1 MGTEAL
7 NHQGYV
13 GLPTGA
19 LAVRSRDGCADS
31 ECIFWRR
38 KWVRLAAKP
47 FQEFIQSPLMMSSFH
62 LPEDIPSIAV
72 SATYSACERRSVPAG
87 ARTRH
92 FGGVKK
98 SPQPAKQALNGQIR
112 GNVRCDM
119 VCRSCYCR
127 GLKKN
132 SASSDFMI
140 TSFCRCEKGPFFR
153 ALLLPRPSPEAMMR
167 ALEML
172 GFLSDSSAGAWPP
185 MMSLDNLVAEC
196 YR

>member
-98 SPQPAKQALNGQIR
+98 SPQPANQALNGQIR

-132 SASSDFMI
+132 STSSDFMI
-140 TSFCRCEKGPFFR
+140 IILSMRKGAILQSI
-153 ALLLPRPSPEAMMR
+153 ALSKAITRSYDACFGNAGIPQWF
-167 ALEML
+167 L
-172 GFLSDSSAGAWPP
+172 GW
-185 MMSLDNLVAEC
+185 SLTTNDVTG
-196 YR
+196 